1 MEKLILPKS
10 KITIVFLV
18 FALGYFL
25 STLLRAVTATLSPVL
40 SSEFNLSS
48 AELGLLG
55 GGYFIGFASMQIP
68 LGYLLDRYGPKYVV
82 TTFLILAIIGI
93 FSFSFANSFENL
105 FFSRVLIG
113 VGVSACLMAPLT
125 GYRVWME
132 DVYQHRAN
140 SWMLMVGSIG
150 MLSSTLPVQL
160 FLPIFGWRFIFL
172 VLAALTILCLFLML
186 WKIPAWNFDKNPGI
200 KREGSLSTVWKNNY
214 FQSLVPIALFN
225 VGGYWAIVTLWAGPW
240 LTKVSGYTP
249 LQAATGLFQIN
260 IVMLFGYL
268 IWGYINPLLLK
279 KGFNANKLLKIGIPL
294 TFIMLGVIV
303 YSGPLAG
310 SYMWTIYGFLCVVF
324 SLTQPAVG
332 LSFPSHLAGKALTS
346 HNLLFFVGIF
356 VLQWG
361 IGIVIDY
368 VISLGYSEATSFRVA
383 IFILMIINILSYLYF
398 IIKNLKNR

>member
-10 KITIVFLV
+10 KIIIVFFV

-82 TTFLILAIIGI
+82 TTFLLLAIIGI
-93 FSFSFANSFENL
+93 FSFSFANTFENL

-113 VGVSACLMAPLT
+113 IGVSACLMAPLT

-160 FLPIFGWRFIFL
+160 FLPIFGWRFIFWI
-172 VLAALTILCLFLML
+172 LAALSIICFLLML
-186 WKIPAWNFDKNPGI
+186 WKIPSWNFDKNPEI

-225 VGGYWAIVTLWAGPW
+225 VGGY
-240 LTKVSGYTP
+240 
-249 LQAATGLFQIN
+249 
-260 IVMLFGYL
+260 
-268 IWGYINPLLLK
+268 
-279 KGFNANKLLKIGIPL
+279 
-294 TFIMLGVIV
+294 
-303 YSGPLAG
+303 
-310 SYMWTIYGFLCVVF
+310 
-324 SLTQPAVG
+324 
-332 LSFPSHLAGKALTS
+332 
-346 HNLLFFVGIF
+346 
-356 VLQWG
+356 
-361 IGIVIDY
+361 
-368 VISLGYSEATSFRVA
+368 
-383 IFILMIINILSYLYF
+383 
-398 IIKNLKNR
+398 

>member
-150 MLSSTLPVQL
+150 MLSSTLPVQI
-160 FLPIFGWRFIFL
+160 FLSIFGWRFIFL
-172 VLAALTILCLFLML
+172 VLAALTILCLLLML

-332 LSFPSHLAGKALTS
+332 LSFPPHLAGKALTS
-346 HNLLFFVGIF
+346 HNLLFFIGIF